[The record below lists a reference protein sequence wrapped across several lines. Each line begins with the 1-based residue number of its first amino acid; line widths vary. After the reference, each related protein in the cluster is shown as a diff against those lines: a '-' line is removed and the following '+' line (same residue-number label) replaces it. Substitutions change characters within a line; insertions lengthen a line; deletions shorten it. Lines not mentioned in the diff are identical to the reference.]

1 METRSSI
8 TNAMVPIWIYLAI
21 VLGARF
27 NHRIDHFSRVLP
39 MHVVVSGTMNQQV
52 IAFNPVREIQRRV
65 VFIAQRIVDGSAQ
78 ISLSIN
84 IVVKFPMRNRCDCHC
99 GLEHTAMFGNCAA
112 AHISTEAPTPNTDS
126 AGINV
131 GECRHLFCGI
141 SVICAFQ

>member
-52 IAFNPVREIQRRV
+52 IAFNPV
-65 VFIAQRIVDGSAQ
+65 
-78 ISLSIN
+78 
-84 IVVKFPMRNRCDCHC
+84 
-99 GLEHTAMFGNCAA
+99 
-112 AHISTEAPTPNTDS
+112 APTGWALVIEEPWDS
-126 AGINV
+126 VTSPLLRYSEAGPLVLLPILV
-131 GECRHLFCGI
+131 FAPMALAKAPSRDMAT
-141 SVICAFQ
+141 SPSKP